1 MPLASRDARLLGQ
14 MLDAIIGFCPLI
26 ALTIIAGTNERLKPF
41 IDTLVTP
48 ALLFWLAYILFAD
61 ALPGGRSLAKRMLG
75 IAVVDRT
82 TGRPCSLWQSFVRN
96 ALLAVLSFV
105 DWIFIYGSRQQRLGD
120 MAANTLVVEA
130 RRSAGRSDI
139 GNRNR
144 VGAA

>member
-1 MPLASRDARLLGQ
+1 
-14 MLDAIIGFCPLI
+14 
-26 ALTIIAGTNERLKPF
+26 
-41 IDTLVTP
+41 
-48 ALLFWLAYILFAD
+48 
-61 ALPGGRSLAKRMLG
+61 
-75 IAVVDRT
+75 
-82 TGRPCSLWQSFVRN
+82 VRN